1 MWMNAD
7 CDFMNLSRKPNYRS
21 VLKTLPDDY
30 QAALFEYVKTHS
42 RSQILKWLAKDGHKT
57 NPASL
62 SRWRRWYEAKSAFEN
77 REAKVITLLAS
88 YKRRDPSLTKKAMDD
103 LGDFLFNSLAIEREN
118 VKEWTLAQE
127 VKMKR
132 KNQTM
137 EHKKAGLEL
146 RKLKEQVESA
156 RKTAG
161 DKDLTA
167 DEQQAR
173 IREILGT
180 E

>member
-7 CDFMNLSRKPNYRS
+7 CDLMNLFRKPRCTS
-21 VLKTLPDDY
+21 VLKTLPDEY
-30 QAALFEYVKTHS
+30 QAALFEYSKTHN
-42 RSQILKWLAKDGHKT
+42 RAQTLKWLAKDGHKT
-57 NPASL
+57 NTFSL
-62 SRWRRWYEAKSAFEN
+62 SRWHSWYEAKRAYEN

-88 YKRRDPSLTKKAMDD
+88 YKQRDPSLTKKVMDD

-127 VKMKR
+127 VRMRR
-132 KNQTM
+132 KHQTM
-137 EHKKAGLEL
+137 ENKKAALEL
-146 RKLKEQVESA
+146 RKLQEQVESA